1 MLQTLGILVL
11 LIVIVVL
18 GVSKVSST
26 EKTEAV
32 SLKLEEQIKM
42 LSNLGIK
49 MNKGVSVEDL
59 LYSWDRE
66 EYEDKP
72 FDLILFM
79 YGSEIEK
86 EPWGRN
92 ISNFAWNF
100 DVECVEGN
108 GSYIDIVKHFALISG
123 KSNAVTD
130 IEDSV
135 NFESGEAW
143 VSYKINGKL
152 RKYSIKIDNDWA
164 DPNAVASIMGDME
177 DENHRFYAKDN
188 GQASIWFYLDE
199 SKAKALNKLS
209 GNALVSN

>member
-11 LIVIVVL
+11 LIVIVL
-18 GVSKVSST
+18 FGVSKASST
-26 EKTEAV
+26 EKTEAG
-32 SLKLEEQIKM
+32 SLKLEKQIEV
-42 LSNLGIK
+42 LSDLGIK
-49 MNKGVSVEDL
+49 MNKGVSVEEL
-59 LYSWDRE
+59 LYSWGRD
-66 EYEDKP
+66 EYENKP
-72 FDLILFM
+72 FDLILHM

-92 ISNFAWNF
+92 ISNFVWNF
-100 DVECVEGN
+100 DVECVEGS

-123 KSNAVTD
+123 KSNVVTD

-152 RKYSIKIDNDWA
+152 RKYNVEIDNDWA
-164 DPNAVASIMGDME
+164 DSNAVASIMGDME
-177 DENHRFYAKDN
+177 DDSHRFYAKDN

-199 SKAKALNKLS
+199 SKAKALNELTS
-209 GNALVSN
+209 NALVSN